1 MPTNRTA
8 SSIRNLFTRFGSEIN
23 RQFTRPVSGLITSFA
38 FRQAGVAMRVRHYG
52 RPPSRRNDWKTIKSL
67 LPYVW
72 EFRGRVALA
81 LIFLA
86 AAKGATVS
94 IPLVLKEIV
103 DSLGTKDQVLVL
115 PVILLLGYGALR
127 FATSLFGELRDVVF
141 AKVTQNSIRRI
152 TIKVFRH
159 LHQLSLRFHL
169 ERQTGGMSRDLERGA
184 AGIRFLLNFMIF
196 NIIPTLLEITLV
208 ASILLVK
215 YEAKFTLT
223 IIGTLIAYI
232 AYTLMITEWRMVFR
246 RNMNEL
252 DSKANTT
259 AIDSL
264 LNYETV
270 KYFNNEQYEASR
282 YDENMER
289 WESAAIR
296 NQTSLSVLNG
306 GQSVIIAIGVTVLM
320 IMASQGVVSGKMTI
334 GDLVLV
340 NAFLLQLYQPL
351 HFLGFVYREIRHSLA
366 DMEKMF
372 DVLAQP
378 PEVED
383 KPGARE
389 LEVKH
394 GAIRFEHV
402 DFGYDEKR
410 QILFDMDFE
419 VPAGHTVAVV
429 GHSGAGK
436 STISRL
442 LFRFYDVNKG
452 RILIDGQD
460 IRDVTQGSLRAN
472 IGIVPQDTVL
482 FNDSIG
488 YNIAYGQTSATM
500 DEVIQAARSAHIHDF
515 VESLP
520 DKYETVVG
528 ERGLKLSGGEK
539 QRVAIA
545 RTILKNPAILVFDEA
560 TSALDS
566 KTEKSIQRE
575 LDNIARDHTTL
586 IIAHR
591 LSTVMDADEILVLEA
606 GKIVERGTHQNL
618 LGRNG
623 VYAKMWE
630 LQLQEK
636 QETDLQA
643 VGLP

>member
-1 MPTNRTA
+1 
-8 SSIRNLFTRFGSEIN
+8 
-23 RQFTRPVSGLITSFA
+23 
-38 FRQAGVAMRVRHYG
+38 MRVRHYG
-52 RPPSRRNDWKTIKSL
+52 QPPSGRNDWKTIKSL

-72 EFRGRVALA
+72 EYRARVGLA
-81 LIFLA
+81 LLFLA

-103 DSLGTKDQVLVL
+103 DSLSVKDQVLVL
-115 PVILLLGYGALR
+115 PIMLLLGYGALR

-159 LHQLSLRFHL
+159 LHELSLRFHL

-196 NIIPTLLEITLV
+196 NIIPTLLEITMV

-215 YEAKFTLT
+215 YEVKFTLT
-223 IIGTLIAYI
+223 IIATLIAYI
-232 AYTLMITEWRMVFR
+232 VYTLLITEWRMVFR
-246 RNMNEL
+246 RNMNEM

-270 KYFNNEQYEASR
+270 KYFNNEQYEARR
-282 YDENMER
+282 YDVNMER
-289 WESAAIR
+289 WEEAAIR

-306 GQSVIIAIGVTVLM
+306 GQSIIIAIGVTALM

-372 DVLAQP
+372 DVLGQP

-383 KPGARE
+383 KPDAKE
-389 LEVKH
+389 LEVASGIIK
-394 GAIRFEHV
+394 FESV
-402 DFGYDEKR
+402 NFGYDQKR

-419 VPAGHTVAVV
+419 VPAGHKVAVV

-442 LFRFYDVNKG
+442 LFRFYDVDGG

-460 IRDVTQGSLRAN
+460 IRDVTQASLRAN

-482 FNDSIG
+482 FNDTIG
-488 YNIAYGQTSATM
+488 YNIAYGKPDANM

-545 RTILKNPAILVFDEA
+545 RTILKNPPILVFDEA

-575 LDNIARDHTTL
+575 LETIARDHTTL
-586 IIAHR
+586 VIAHR
-591 LSTVMDADEILVLEA
+591 LSTVMDADEILVLDA
-606 GKIVERGTHQNL
+606 GRIIERGTHHQL

-623 VYAKMWE
+623 VYTRMWE

-636 QETDLQA
+636 QEADLKA
-643 VGLP
+643 VGNQ

>member
-1 MPTNRTA
+1 
-8 SSIRNLFTRFGSEIN
+8 
-23 RQFTRPVSGLITSFA
+23 
-38 FRQAGVAMRVRHYG
+38 MRVRHYG
-52 RPPSRRNDWKTIKSL
+52 QPPSGRNDWKTIKSL

-72 EFRGRVALA
+72 EYRARVGLA
-81 LIFLA
+81 LLFLA

-94 IPLVLKEIV
+94 VPLVLKEIV
-103 DSLGTKDQVLVL
+103 DSLSVKDQVLVL
-115 PVILLLGYGALR
+115 PIILLLGYGALR

-159 LHQLSLRFHL
+159 LHELSLRFHL

-196 NIIPTLLEITLV
+196 NIIPTLLEITMV

-215 YEAKFTLT
+215 YEVKFTLA
-223 IIGTLIAYI
+223 IIATLIAYI
-232 AYTLMITEWRMVFR
+232 VYTLLITEWRMVFR
-246 RNMNEL
+246 RNMNEM

-270 KYFNNEQYEASR
+270 KYFNNEQYEARR
-282 YDENMER
+282 YDVNMER
-289 WESAAIR
+289 WEEAAIR

-306 GQSVIIAIGVTVLM
+306 GQSVIIAIGVTALM

-372 DVLAQP
+372 DVLGQP

-383 KPGARE
+383 KPDAKE
-389 LEVKH
+389 LEVASGIIK
-394 GAIRFEHV
+394 FESV
-402 DFGYDEKR
+402 NFGYDQKR

-419 VPAGHTVAVV
+419 VPAGHKVAVV

-442 LFRFYDVNKG
+442 LFRFYDVDGG

-460 IRDVTQGSLRAN
+460 IRDVTQASLRAN

-482 FNDSIG
+482 FNDTIG
-488 YNIAYGQTSATM
+488 YNIAYGKPDANM

-545 RTILKNPAILVFDEA
+545 RTILKNPPILVFDEA

-575 LDNIARDHTTL
+575 LETIARDHTTL
-586 IIAHR
+586 VIAHR
-591 LSTVMDADEILVLEA
+591 LSTVMDADEILVLDA
-606 GKIVERGTHQNL
+606 GRIIERGTHHQL

-623 VYAKMWE
+623 VYARMWE

-636 QETDLQA
+636 QEADLKA
-643 VGLP
+643 VGNQ

>member
-1 MPTNRTA
+1 
-8 SSIRNLFTRFGSEIN
+8 
-23 RQFTRPVSGLITSFA
+23 
-38 FRQAGVAMRVRHYG
+38 MRVRHYG
-52 RPPSRRNDWKTIKSL
+52 APPAERNDWKTIKTL

-72 EFRGRVALA
+72 AFRTRVGLA
-81 LIFLA
+81 LLFLA
-86 AAKGATVS
+86 IAKMATVGV
-94 IPLVLKEIV
+94 PLVLKEIV
-103 DSLGTKDQVLVL
+103 DSLSVTDGLLAL
-115 PVILLLGYGALR
+115 PIVFLLGYGALR
-127 FATSLFGELRDVVF
+127 FATSMFAELRDVVF
-141 AKVTQNSIRRI
+141 ARVTQNSIRRI
-152 TIKVFRH
+152 TIKAFRH

-169 ERQTGGMSRDLERGA
+169 DRQTGGMSRDLERGA

-215 YEAKFTLT
+215 YEVHFTLT
-223 IIGTLIAYI
+223 IIATLVVYI
-232 AYTLMITEWRMVFR
+232 LFTLWITEWRMVFR
-246 RNMNEL
+246 RNMNEM

-270 KYFNNEQYEASR
+270 KYFNNEDYEADR
-282 YDENMER
+282 YDRNMAS
-289 WESAAIR
+289 WETAAVR

-306 GQSVIIAIGVTVLM
+306 GQNVIIAIGVTILM
-320 IMASQGVVSGKMTI
+320 IMASQGVVDGKMTI

-366 DMEKMF
+366 DMERMF

-383 KPGARE
+383 KTDARV
-389 LEVKH
+389 LHVST
-394 GAIRFEHV
+394 GIIRFEHV
-402 DFGYDEKR
+402 SFGYDQKR

-419 VPAGHTVAVV
+419 VPAGHKVAVV

-436 STISRL
+436 STLSRL
-442 LFRFYDVNKG
+442 LFRFYDVNEG

-460 IRDVTQGSLRAN
+460 IRDVTQASLRAS

-488 YNIAYGQTSATM
+488 YNIAYGNPDASEE
-500 DEVIQAARSAHIHDF
+500 EVIQAAKSAHIHEF

-520 DKYETVVG
+520 DKYDTIVG

-545 RTILKNPAILVFDEA
+545 RTILKNPPILVFDEA

-566 KTEKSIQRE
+566 KTEKSIQQE
-575 LDNIARDHTTL
+575 LETIAVNHTTL
-586 IIAHR
+586 VIAHR
-591 LSTVMDADEILVLEA
+591 LSTVMDADEILVMDA
-606 GKIVERGTHQNL
+606 GHIVERGTHAEL
-618 LGRNG
+618 LQKGD
-623 VYAKMWE
+623 VYAKMWQ

-636 QETDLQA
+636 HDPELKV
-643 VGLP
+643 VGD

>member
-1 MPTNRTA
+1 
-8 SSIRNLFTRFGSEIN
+8 
-23 RQFTRPVSGLITSFA
+23 
-38 FRQAGVAMRVRHYG
+38 MRVRHYG
-52 RPPSRRNDWKTIKSL
+52 QPPASRNDWKTIKSL

-81 LIFLA
+81 LLFLA
-86 AAKGATVS
+86 VAKGATVS
-94 IPLVLKEIV
+94 VPLVLKEIV
-103 DSLGTKDQVLVL
+103 DSLSIKDHVLVL
-115 PVILLLGYGALR
+115 PIVLLLGYGALR

-169 ERQTGGMSRDLERGA
+169 ERQTGGMSRDIERGA

-196 NIIPTLLEITLV
+196 NIIPTLLEITMV

-215 YEAKFTLT
+215 YDVKFTLT
-223 IIGTLIAYI
+223 IIVTLVAYI
-232 AYTLMITEWRMVFR
+232 VYTLMITEWRMVFR
-246 RNMNEL
+246 RNMNEM

-270 KYFNNEQYEASR
+270 KYFNNEQYEARR
-282 YDENMER
+282 YDANMER
-289 WESAAIR
+289 WEAAAIR

-306 GQSVIIAIGVTVLM
+306 GQSVIIAIGVTALM

-372 DVLAQP
+372 DVLARP

-383 KPGARE
+383 RPDAKE
-389 LEVKH
+389 LEVTRGSIK
-394 GAIRFEHV
+394 FENV
-402 DFGYDEKR
+402 DFGYDPKR
-410 QILFDMDFE
+410 QILFGMDFE
-419 VPAGHTVAVV
+419 VPAGHKVAVV

-442 LFRFYDVNKG
+442 LFRFYDVNGG

-460 IRDVTQGSLRAN
+460 IRDVTQASLRAN

-482 FNDSIG
+482 FNDTIG
-488 YNIAYGQTSATM
+488 YNIAYGKPDASM

-545 RTILKNPAILVFDEA
+545 RTILKNPPILLFDEA

-566 KTEKSIQRE
+566 KTEKSIQHE
-575 LDNIARDHTTL
+575 LENIARNHTTL
-586 IIAHR
+586 VIAHR
-591 LSTVMDADEILVLEA
+591 LSTVMDADEILVLDS
-606 GKIVERGTHQNL
+606 GRIIERGTHHQL
-618 LGRNG
+618 LSRNG
-623 VYAKMWE
+623 AYSRMWE

-636 QETDLQA
+636 QEADLKAAGNQ
-643 VGLP
+643 

>member
-1 MPTNRTA
+1 
-8 SSIRNLFTRFGSEIN
+8 
-23 RQFTRPVSGLITSFA
+23 
-38 FRQAGVAMRVRHYG
+38 MRVRHYG
-52 RPPSRRNDWKTIKSL
+52 SPPSRRNDWKTIKSL

-72 EFRGRVALA
+72 EYRARVGLA
-81 LIFLA
+81 LLFLA
-86 AAKGATVS
+86 AAKTATVS
-94 IPLVLKEIV
+94 VPLILKEIV
-103 DSLGTKDQVLVL
+103 DSLSVKDHVLVL
-115 PVILLLGYGALR
+115 PIVLLLGYGALR

-196 NIIPTLLEITLV
+196 NIIPTLLEITMV

-223 IIGTLIAYI
+223 ILATLVVYI
-232 AYTLMITEWRMVFR
+232 AYTLLITEWRMVFR

-289 WESAAIR
+289 WETAAIR

-306 GQSVIIAIGVTVLM
+306 GQSVIIATGVTILM

-372 DVLAQP
+372 DVLARP

-383 KPGARE
+383 RPDAVE
-389 LEVKH
+389 LQVSR
-394 GAIRFEHV
+394 GVIRFDQV

-410 QILFDMDFE
+410 QILFKMDFD
-419 VPAGHTVAVV
+419 VPAGHKVAVV

-442 LFRFYDVNKG
+442 LFRFYDVNSG
-452 RILIDGQD
+452 RITIDGQD
-460 IRDVTQGSLRAN
+460 IREVTQASLRAN

-482 FNDSIG
+482 FNDTIG
-488 YNIAYGQTSATM
+488 YNIAYGKPDATEE
-500 DEVIQAARSAHIHDF
+500 EVIQAARSAHIHEF

-520 DKYETVVG
+520 DKYDTLVG

-545 RTILKNPAILVFDEA
+545 RTILKNPPILVFDEA

-575 LDNIARDHTTL
+575 LEAIAREHTTL

-606 GKIVERGTHQNL
+606 GRIIERGTHQQL
-618 LGRNG
+618 LARNNI
-623 VYAKMWE
+623 YARMWE

-636 QETDLQA
+636 QETDLKV
-643 VGLP
+643 VGNQ

>member
-1 MPTNRTA
+1 
-8 SSIRNLFTRFGSEIN
+8 
-23 RQFTRPVSGLITSFA
+23 
-38 FRQAGVAMRVRHYG
+38 MRVRHHG
-52 RPPSRRNDWKTIKSL
+52 PAPTERNDWKTIKTL

-72 EFRGRVALA
+72 GFRGRVALA
-81 LIFLA
+81 LLFLA
-86 AAKGATVS
+86 IAKIATVS
-94 IPLVLKEIV
+94 VPLVLKEIV
-103 DSLGTKDQVLVL
+103 DSLSKTDQVLAL

-127 FATSLFGELRDVVF
+127 FATSLFAEFRDVVF

-169 ERQTGGMSRDLERGA
+169 DRQTGGMSRDLERGA

-196 NIIPTLLEITLV
+196 NIIPTLLEITMV
-208 ASILLVK
+208 AGILLAK

-223 IIGTLIAYI
+223 IIATLVVYI
-232 AYTLMITEWRMVFR
+232 TYTLMITEWRMVFR
-246 RNMNEL
+246 RNMNEM
-252 DSKANTT
+252 DSRANTT

-270 KYFNNEQYEASR
+270 KYFNNEKYESRR
-282 YDENMER
+282 YDRNMEQ
-289 WESAAIR
+289 WETAAIR

-306 GQSVIIAIGVTVLM
+306 GQNTIIAIGVTILM
-320 IMASQGVVSGKMTI
+320 MMASQGVVNGSMTI

-372 DVLAQP
+372 DVLAQV

-383 KPGARE
+383 KPGAVP
-389 LEVKH
+389 LHVSK

-402 DFGYDEKR
+402 DFGYDARR

-419 VPAGHTVAVV
+419 VPAGHKVAVV

-436 STISRL
+436 STLSRL
-442 LFRFYDVNKG
+442 LFRFYDVTTG

-460 IRDVTQGSLRAN
+460 IRDVTQASLRAN

-482 FNDSIG
+482 FNDTIG
-488 YNIAYGQTSATM
+488 YNIAYGNPEASQ
-500 DEVIQAARSAHIHDF
+500 DEAIQAAKSAHIHEF

-520 DKYETVVG
+520 DGYDTLVG

-545 RTILKNPAILVFDEA
+545 RTILKNPPILVFDEA

-575 LDNIARDHTTL
+575 LESIAVNHTTL
-586 IIAHR
+586 VIAHR
-591 LSTVMDADEILVLEA
+591 LSTVMDADEILVMDA
-606 GKIVERGTHQNL
+606 GRIVERGTHVAL
-618 LGRNG
+618 LKKND
-623 VYAKMWE
+623 VYARMWE

-636 QETDLQA
+636 KGSELK
-643 VGLP
+643 VVMN

>member
-1 MPTNRTA
+1 
-8 SSIRNLFTRFGSEIN
+8 
-23 RQFTRPVSGLITSFA
+23 
-38 FRQAGVAMRVRHYG
+38 MRVRHYG
-52 RPPSRRNDWKTIKSL
+52 QPPSGRNDWKTIKSL

-72 EFRGRVALA
+72 EYRARVGLA
-81 LIFLA
+81 LLFLA
-86 AAKGATVS
+86 AAKAATVS
-94 IPLVLKEIV
+94 VPLVLKEIV
-103 DSLGTKDQVLVL
+103 DSLSVKDQVLVL
-115 PVILLLGYGALR
+115 PIILLLGYGALR

-159 LHQLSLRFHL
+159 LHELSLRFHL

-196 NIIPTLLEITLV
+196 NIIPTLLEITMV

-215 YEAKFTLT
+215 YEVKFTLT
-223 IIGTLIAYI
+223 IIATLIAYI
-232 AYTLMITEWRMVFR
+232 VYTLLITEWRMVFR
-246 RNMNEL
+246 RNMNEM

-270 KYFNNEQYEASR
+270 KYFNNEQYEARR
-282 YDENMER
+282 YDVNMER
-289 WESAAIR
+289 WEEAAIR

-306 GQSVIIAIGVTVLM
+306 GQSIIIAIGVTALM

-372 DVLAQP
+372 EVLGQP

-383 KPGARE
+383 KPDAKE
-389 LEVKH
+389 LEVASGIIK
-394 GAIRFEHV
+394 FESV
-402 DFGYDEKR
+402 NFGYDQKR

-419 VPAGHTVAVV
+419 VPAGHKVAVV

-442 LFRFYDVNKG
+442 LFRFYDVDGG

-460 IRDVTQGSLRAN
+460 IRDVTQASLRAN

-482 FNDSIG
+482 FNDTIG
-488 YNIAYGQTSATM
+488 YNIAYGKPDANM

-545 RTILKNPAILVFDEA
+545 RTILKNPPILVFDEA

-575 LDNIARDHTTL
+575 LETIARDHTTL
-586 IIAHR
+586 VIAHR
-591 LSTVMDADEILVLEA
+591 LSTVMDADEILVLDA
-606 GKIVERGTHQNL
+606 GRIIERGTHHQL
-618 LGRNG
+618 LDRNG
-623 VYAKMWE
+623 VYTRMWE

-636 QETDLQA
+636 QEADLKA
-643 VGLP
+643 VGNQ

>member
-1 MPTNRTA
+1 
-8 SSIRNLFTRFGSEIN
+8 
-23 RQFTRPVSGLITSFA
+23 
-38 FRQAGVAMRVRHYG
+38 MRVRHYG
-52 RPPSRRNDWKTIKSL
+52 QPPASRKDWKTIKSL

-72 EFRGRVALA
+72 EFRGRVGLA
-81 LIFLA
+81 LLFLA
-86 AAKGATVS
+86 VAKGATVS
-94 IPLVLKEIV
+94 VPLVLKEIV
-103 DSLGTKDQVLVL
+103 DSLSVKDQVLVL
-115 PVILLLGYGALR
+115 PIVLLLGYGALR

-169 ERQTGGMSRDLERGA
+169 ERQTGGMSRDIERGA

-196 NIIPTLLEITLV
+196 NIIPTLLEITMV

-215 YEAKFTLT
+215 YDVKFTLT
-223 IIGTLIAYI
+223 IIVTLIAYI

-246 RNMNEL
+246 RNMNEM

-270 KYFNNEQYEASR
+270 KYFNNEQYEARR
-282 YDENMER
+282 YDANMER
-289 WESAAIR
+289 WETAAIR

-306 GQSVIIAIGVTVLM
+306 GQSIIIAIGVTALM
-320 IMASQGVVSGKMTI
+320 IMASQGVVTGKMTI

-372 DVLAQP
+372 DVLGRP

-383 KPGARE
+383 KTDAKI
-389 LEVKH
+389 LEVTSGTIK
-394 GAIRFEHV
+394 FENI
-402 DFGYDEKR
+402 DFGYDPKR
-410 QILFDMDFE
+410 QILFNMDFE
-419 VPAGHTVAVV
+419 VPAGHKVAVV

-442 LFRFYDVNKG
+442 LFRFYDVDGG

-460 IRDVTQGSLRAN
+460 IRDVTQASLRAN

-482 FNDSIG
+482 FNDTIG
-488 YNIAYGQTSATM
+488 YNIAYGKPDATM

-515 VESLP
+515 VLSLP
-520 DKYETVVG
+520 DQYETVVG

-545 RTILKNPAILVFDEA
+545 RTILKNPPILLFDEA

-566 KTEKSIQRE
+566 KTEKSIQHE
-575 LDNIARDHTTL
+575 LENIARNHTTL
-586 IIAHR
+586 VIAHR
-591 LSTVMDADEILVLEA
+591 LSTVMDADEILVLDS
-606 GKIVERGTHQNL
+606 GRIIERGTHNQL
-618 LGRNG
+618 LNRNG
-623 VYAKMWE
+623 VYARMWE

-636 QETDLQA
+636 QEADLKA
-643 VGLP
+643 VGNQ

>member
-1 MPTNRTA
+1 
-8 SSIRNLFTRFGSEIN
+8 
-23 RQFTRPVSGLITSFA
+23 
-38 FRQAGVAMRVRHYG
+38 MRVRHYG
-52 RPPSRRNDWKTIKSL
+52 QPPSGRNDWKTIKSL

-72 EFRGRVALA
+72 EYRARVGLA
-81 LIFLA
+81 LLFLA

-94 IPLVLKEIV
+94 VPLVLKEIV
-103 DSLGTKDQVLVL
+103 DSLSIKDQVLVL
-115 PVILLLGYGALR
+115 PIVLLLGYGALR

-159 LHQLSLRFHL
+159 LHELSLRFHL

-196 NIIPTLLEITLV
+196 NIIPTLLEITMV

-215 YEAKFTLT
+215 YEVKFTLT
-223 IIGTLIAYI
+223 IIATLIAYI
-232 AYTLMITEWRMVFR
+232 IYTLLITEWRMVFR
-246 RNMNEL
+246 RNMNEM

-270 KYFNNEQYEASR
+270 KYFNNEQYEARR
-282 YDENMER
+282 YDVNMER
-289 WESAAIR
+289 WEEAAIR

-306 GQSVIIAIGVTVLM
+306 GQSVIIAIGVTALM

-372 DVLAQP
+372 DVLGQP

-383 KPGARE
+383 KPDAKE
-389 LEVKH
+389 LEVASGIIK
-394 GAIRFEHV
+394 FESV
-402 DFGYDEKR
+402 NFGYDQKR

-419 VPAGHTVAVV
+419 VPAGHKVAVV

-442 LFRFYDVNKG
+442 LFRFYDVDGG

-460 IRDVTQGSLRAN
+460 IRDVTQASLRAN

-482 FNDSIG
+482 FNDTIG
-488 YNIAYGQTSATM
+488 YNIAYGKPDANM

-545 RTILKNPAILVFDEA
+545 RTILKNPPILVFDEA

-575 LDNIARDHTTL
+575 LETIARDHTTL
-586 IIAHR
+586 VIAHR
-591 LSTVMDADEILVLEA
+591 LSTVMDADEILVLDA
-606 GKIVERGTHQNL
+606 GRIIERGTHHQL

-623 VYAKMWE
+623 VYTRMWE

-636 QETDLQA
+636 QEADLKA
-643 VGLP
+643 VGNQ

>member
-1 MPTNRTA
+1 
-8 SSIRNLFTRFGSEIN
+8 
-23 RQFTRPVSGLITSFA
+23 
-38 FRQAGVAMRVRHYG
+38 MRVRHYG
-52 RPPSRRNDWKTIKSL
+52 QPPSRRNDWKTIKSL

-72 EFRGRVALA
+72 EFRGRVGLA
-81 LIFLA
+81 LLFLA

-94 IPLVLKEIV
+94 VPLVLKEIV
-103 DSLGTKDQVLVL
+103 DSLSVKDQVLVL
-115 PVILLLGYGALR
+115 PIVLLLGYGALR
-127 FATSLFGELRDVVF
+127 FATSMFGELRDVVF

-196 NIIPTLLEITLV
+196 NIIPTLLEIAMV

-232 AYTLMITEWRMVFR
+232 VYTLMITEWRMVFR
-246 RNMNEL
+246 RNMNEM

-270 KYFNNEQYEASR
+270 KYFNNEKYEASR

-289 WESAAIR
+289 WEAAAIR

-306 GQSVIIAIGVTVLM
+306 GQSVIIAIGVTTLM

-372 DVLAQP
+372 GVLAQP

-383 KPGARE
+383 KPDAEE
-389 LEVKH
+389 LEVKN
-394 GAIRFEHV
+394 GVIRFEHI
-402 DFGYDEKR
+402 DFGYDPKR

-419 VPAGHTVAVV
+419 VPAGHKVAVV

-442 LFRFYDVNKG
+442 LFRFYDVNGG
-452 RILIDGQD
+452 RILVDGQD
-460 IRDVTQGSLRAN
+460 IRDVTQASLRAN

-482 FNDSIG
+482 FNDTIG
-488 YNIAYGQTSATM
+488 YNIAYGKPDATT

-520 DKYETVVG
+520 DKYETLVG

-545 RTILKNPAILVFDEA
+545 RTILKNPPILVFDEA

-575 LDNIARDHTTL
+575 LETIARNHTTL
-586 IIAHR
+586 VIAHR
-591 LSTVMDADEILVLEA
+591 LSTVMDADEILVLDS
-606 GKIVERGTHQNL
+606 GRIVERGTHHQL

-643 VGLP
+643 VGAQ

>member
-1 MPTNRTA
+1 
-8 SSIRNLFTRFGSEIN
+8 
-23 RQFTRPVSGLITSFA
+23 
-38 FRQAGVAMRVRHYG
+38 MRVRHYG
-52 RPPSRRNDWKTIKSL
+52 HPPSRRNDWKTIKSM

-81 LIFLA
+81 LLFLA

-94 IPLVLKEIV
+94 VPLVLKEIV
-103 DSLGTKDQVLVL
+103 DSLSTKDQVLVL
-115 PVILLLGYGALR
+115 PIVLLLGYGALR

-169 ERQTGGMSRDLERGA
+169 ERQTGGMSRDIERGA

-196 NIIPTLLEITLV
+196 NIIPTLLEITMV

-223 IIGTLIAYI
+223 IIITLIAYI
-232 AYTLMITEWRMVFR
+232 FYTLMITEWRMVFR
-246 RNMNEL
+246 RNMNEM

-289 WESAAIR
+289 WEAAAIR

-306 GQSVIIAIGVTVLM
+306 GQSVIIAIGVTILM

-372 DVLAQP
+372 DVLGQP

-383 KPGARE
+383 KPDAKE
-389 LEVKH
+389 LEVTRGVIK
-394 GAIRFEHV
+394 FEHV

-419 VPAGHTVAVV
+419 VPAGHKVAVV

-442 LFRFYDVNKG
+442 LFRFYDVNG
-452 RILIDGQD
+452 GQILIDGQD
-460 IRDVTQGSLRAN
+460 IRDVTQASLRAR

-482 FNDSIG
+482 FNDTIG
-488 YNIAYGQTSATM
+488 YNIAYGKPDATM
-500 DEVIQAARSAHIHDF
+500 DEVTQAARSAHIHEF

-545 RTILKNPAILVFDEA
+545 RTILKNPPILVFDEA

-575 LDNIARDHTTL
+575 LETIARDHTTL
-586 IIAHR
+586 VIAHR
-591 LSTVMDADEILVLEA
+591 LSTVMDADEILVLD
-606 GKIVERGTHQNL
+606 GGRIVERGTHHQL
-618 LGRNG
+618 LSRNG

-636 QETDLQA
+636 QEADLQA
-643 VGLP
+643 VGIQ

>member
-1 MPTNRTA
+1 
-8 SSIRNLFTRFGSEIN
+8 
-23 RQFTRPVSGLITSFA
+23 
-38 FRQAGVAMRVRHYG
+38 MRVRHYG
-52 RPPSRRNDWKTIKSL
+52 SPPSRRNDWKTIKSL

-81 LIFLA
+81 LLFLA
-86 AAKGATVS
+86 TAKGATVS
-94 IPLVLKEIV
+94 VPLVLKEIV
-103 DSLGTKDQVLVL
+103 DSLSTKDQVLVL
-115 PVILLLGYGALR
+115 PIVLLLGYGALR

-196 NIIPTLLEITLV
+196 NIIPTLLEITMV

-223 IIGTLIAYI
+223 ILATLVAYI
-232 AYTLMITEWRMVFR
+232 GYTLVITEWRMVFR
-246 RNMNEL
+246 RNMNEM

-270 KYFNNEQYEASR
+270 KYFNNENYESSR

-289 WESAAIR
+289 WEAAAIR

-306 GQSVIIAIGVTVLM
+306 GQSVIIAFGVTALM

-383 KPGARE
+383 KPDAKE
-389 LEVKH
+389 LEIKNGVV
-394 GAIRFEHV
+394 RFEHV
-402 DFGYDEKR
+402 DFGYDPKR

-419 VPAGHTVAVV
+419 VPAGHKVAVV

-442 LFRFYDVNKG
+442 LFRFYDVNGG

-460 IRDVTQGSLRAN
+460 IRDVAQASLRAN

-482 FNDSIG
+482 FNDTIG
-488 YNIAYGQTSATM
+488 YNIAYGKPDATTE
-500 DEVIQAARSAHIHDF
+500 EVIQAARSAHIHDF

-545 RTILKNPAILVFDEA
+545 RTILKNPPILVFDEA

-566 KTEKSIQRE
+566 KTEKGIQRE
-575 LDNIARDHTTL
+575 LETIARNHTTL
-586 IIAHR
+586 VIAHR
-591 LSTVMDADEILVLEA
+591 LSTVMDADEILVLD
-606 GKIVERGTHQNL
+606 GGRIIERGTHHQL
-618 LGRNG
+618 LSQDGI
-623 VYAKMWE
+623 YTKMWE

-636 QETDLQA
+636 QEADLKA
-643 VGLP
+643 VGAQ

>member
-1 MPTNRTA
+1 
-8 SSIRNLFTRFGSEIN
+8 
-23 RQFTRPVSGLITSFA
+23 
-38 FRQAGVAMRVRHYG
+38 
-52 RPPSRRNDWKTIKSL
+52 
-67 LPYVW
+67 
-72 EFRGRVALA
+72 
-81 LIFLA
+81 
-86 AAKGATVS
+86 
-94 IPLVLKEIV
+94 
-103 DSLGTKDQVLVL
+103 
-115 PVILLLGYGALR
+115 LLGYGALR
-127 FATSLFGELRDVVF
+127 FATSLFAEFRDVVF

-169 ERQTGGMSRDLERGA
+169 DRQTGGMSRDLERGA

-196 NIIPTLLEITLV
+196 NIIPTLLEITMV
-208 ASILLVK
+208 AGILLAK

-223 IIGTLIAYI
+223 IIATLIVYI

-246 RNMNEL
+246 RNMNEM

-270 KYFNNEQYEASR
+270 KYFNNEQYEANR
-282 YDENMER
+282 YDGNMER
-289 WESAAIR
+289 WEAAAIR

-306 GQSVIIAIGVTVLM
+306 GQNTIIAIGVTILM
-320 IMASQGVVSGKMTI
+320 MMASQGVVNGSMTI

-372 DVLAQP
+372 DVLAQA

-383 KPGARE
+383 KPDAVPLRVTRGA
-389 LEVKH
+389 V
-394 GAIRFEHV
+394 RFEHV
-402 DFGYDEKR
+402 SFGYDERR

-419 VPAGHTVAVV
+419 IPAGHKVAVV

-436 STISRL
+436 STLSRL
-442 LFRFYDVNKG
+442 LFRFYDVTEG
-452 RILIDGQD
+452 RILIDSQD
-460 IRDVTQGSLRAN
+460 IRDVTQASLRAN

-482 FNDSIG
+482 FNDTIG
-488 YNIAYGQTSATM
+488 YNIAYGNPEASQE
-500 DEVIQAARSAHIHDF
+500 EVIQAAKSAHIHEF
-515 VESLP
+515 VQSLP
-520 DKYETVVG
+520 DGYDTLVG

-545 RTILKNPAILVFDEA
+545 RTILKNPPILVFDEA

-566 KTEKSIQRE
+566 KTEKSIQKE
-575 LDNIARDHTTL
+575 LQSIAVNHTTL
-586 IIAHR
+586 VIAHR
-591 LSTVMDADEILVLEA
+591 LSTVMDADEILVMDA
-606 GKIVERGTHQNL
+606 GRIVERGTHDAL
-618 LGRNG
+618 LQKNE
-623 VYAKMWE
+623 VYARMWE

-636 QETDLQA
+636 QAPELKTA
-643 VGLP
+643 IH

>member
-1 MPTNRTA
+1 
-8 SSIRNLFTRFGSEIN
+8 
-23 RQFTRPVSGLITSFA
+23 
-38 FRQAGVAMRVRHYG
+38 MRVRHYG
-52 RPPSRRNDWKTIKSL
+52 QPPSGRNDWKTIKSL

-72 EFRGRVALA
+72 EYRGRVGLA
-81 LIFLA
+81 LLFLA

-94 IPLVLKEIV
+94 VPLVLKEIV
-103 DSLGTKDQVLVL
+103 DSLSVKDQVLVL
-115 PVILLLGYGALR
+115 PIVLLLGYGALR

-196 NIIPTLLEITLV
+196 NIIPTLLEITMV
-208 ASILLVK
+208 AGILLVK

-223 IIGTLIAYI
+223 IIVTLIAYI
-232 AYTLMITEWRMVFR
+232 VYTLMITEWRMVFR
-246 RNMNEL
+246 RNMNEM

-270 KYFNNEQYEASR
+270 KYFNNEQYEARR
-282 YDENMER
+282 YDANMER
-289 WESAAIR
+289 WEEAAIR

-306 GQSVIIAIGVTVLM
+306 GQSVIIAIGVTALM

-372 DVLAQP
+372 DVLGRP

-383 KPGARE
+383 KPDAKV
-389 LEVKH
+389 LEVTH
-394 GAIRFEHV
+394 GAIRFENV
-402 DFGYDEKR
+402 DFGYDPKR

-419 VPAGHTVAVV
+419 VPAGHKVAVV

-442 LFRFYDVNKG
+442 LFRFYDVDGG

-460 IRDVTQGSLRAN
+460 IRDVTQASLRAN

-482 FNDSIG
+482 FNDTIG
-488 YNIAYGQTSATM
+488 YNIAYGKPDASM

-520 DKYETVVG
+520 DKYESVVG

-545 RTILKNPAILVFDEA
+545 RTILKNPPILVFDEA

-575 LDNIARDHTTL
+575 LETIARNRTTL
-586 IIAHR
+586 VIAHR
-591 LSTVMDADEILVLEA
+591 LSTVMDADEILVLDA
-606 GKIVERGTHQNL
+606 GRIIERGTHHQL
-618 LGRNG
+618 LSRNG
-623 VYAKMWE
+623 VYTRMWE

-636 QETDLQA
+636 QEADLKA
-643 VGLP
+643 VGNQ

>member
-1 MPTNRTA
+1 
-8 SSIRNLFTRFGSEIN
+8 
-23 RQFTRPVSGLITSFA
+23 
-38 FRQAGVAMRVRHYG
+38 
-52 RPPSRRNDWKTIKSL
+52 
-67 LPYVW
+67 
-72 EFRGRVALA
+72 
-81 LIFLA
+81 
-86 AAKGATVS
+86 
-94 IPLVLKEIV
+94 
-103 DSLGTKDQVLVL
+103 
-115 PVILLLGYGALR
+115 
-127 FATSLFGELRDVVF
+127 
-141 AKVTQNSIRRI
+141 
-152 TIKVFRH
+152 
-159 LHQLSLRFHL
+159 
-169 ERQTGGMSRDLERGA
+169 
-184 AGIRFLLNFMIF
+184 
-196 NIIPTLLEITLV
+196 
-208 ASILLVK
+208 
-215 YEAKFTLT
+215 
-223 IIGTLIAYI
+223 
-232 AYTLMITEWRMVFR
+232 WRMVFR
-246 RNMNEL
+246 RNMNEM

-270 KYFNNEQYEASR
+270 KYFNNENYESSR

-289 WESAAIR
+289 WEAAAIR

-306 GQSVIIAIGVTVLM
+306 GQSVIIAFGVTALM

-383 KPGARE
+383 KPDAKE
-389 LEVKH
+389 LEAKNGV
-394 GAIRFEHV
+394 IRFEHV
-402 DFGYDEKR
+402 DFGYDPKR

-419 VPAGHTVAVV
+419 VPSGHKVAVV

-442 LFRFYDVNKG
+442 LFRFYDVNGG

-460 IRDVTQGSLRAN
+460 IRDVTQASLRAN

-482 FNDSIG
+482 FNDTIG
-488 YNIAYGQTSATM
+488 YNIAYGKTDATM
-500 DEVIQAARSAHIHDF
+500 EEVIQAARSAHIHDF

-545 RTILKNPAILVFDEA
+545 RTILKNPPILVFDEA

-575 LDNIARDHTTL
+575 LETIARNHTTL
-586 IIAHR
+586 VIAHR
-591 LSTVMDADEILVLEA
+591 LSTVMDADEILVLD
-606 GKIVERGTHQNL
+606 GGRIIERGTHHQL
-618 LGRNG
+618 LSQDG
-623 VYAKMWE
+623 VYTKMWE

-636 QETDLQA
+636 QEADLKA
-643 VGLP
+643 VGVQ